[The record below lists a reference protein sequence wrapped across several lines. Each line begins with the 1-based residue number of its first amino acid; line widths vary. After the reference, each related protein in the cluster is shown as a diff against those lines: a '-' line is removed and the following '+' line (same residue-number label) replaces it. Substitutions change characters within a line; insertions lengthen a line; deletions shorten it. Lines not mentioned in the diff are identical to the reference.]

1 MASIKVNVK
10 LSDALR
16 ERLSDIN
23 SSNTMLA
30 IHNTLAKMCDPYVP
44 YRKGPLSQTINISSR
59 GVTYTQPYARRQYY
73 GDNFNHFLEI
83 HPLATARW
91 DKAMLRDHGEEFNME
106 VEDIIRWRLRQ
117 YGRFHSR

>member
-1 MASIKVNVK
+1 MASIKINVK
-10 LSDALR
+10 LSDALT
-16 ERLSDIN
+16 ERLNDIN

-73 GDNFNHFLEI
+73 GDSFNHFLEI

-91 DKAMLRDHGEEFNME
+91 DKAMLRDHGDEFNME
-106 VEDIIRWRLRQ
+106 VEEILRWRLRQ
-117 YGRFHSR
+117 YGRFHS

>member
-1 MASIKVNVK
+1 MASIKINVK
-10 LSDALR
+10 LSDALT
-16 ERLSDIN
+16 ERLNDIN

-73 GDNFNHFLEI
+73 GDSFNHFLEI

-106 VEDIIRWRLRQ
+106 VEDILRWRLRQ
-117 YGRFHSR
+117 YGRFHS